1 MNQDNGQIG
10 SQLPGGD
17 ESARLRDRVRGHV
30 KSAGE
35 AAGEAARA
43 GRERAAEWARVRGN
57 EASQWARERGTQAS
71 DWARNRIAAVQGS
84 VEADPQRAALW
95 ALGAGFVFGILVAS
109 LIRGSRSSDFE

>member
-10 SQLPGGD
+10 SQLPGG
-17 ESARLRDRVRGHV
+17 EEGARLRDRVRGRV

-35 AAGEAARA
+35 TAGEAARV
-43 GRERAAEWARVRGN
+43 GGERAAEWARTRGN

-71 DWARNRIAAVQGS
+71 DWARDRIAAVQGR
-84 VEADPQRAALW
+84 VEADPQRATLW

-109 LIRGSRSSDFE
+109 LLRGGRGSDFE